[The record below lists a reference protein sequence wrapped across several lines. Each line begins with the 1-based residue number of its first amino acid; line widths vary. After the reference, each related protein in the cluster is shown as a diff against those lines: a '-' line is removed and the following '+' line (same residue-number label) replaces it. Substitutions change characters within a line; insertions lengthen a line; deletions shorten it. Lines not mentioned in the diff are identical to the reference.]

1 MHTANLWFA
10 TALGAFAEA
19 AANYVIAR
27 WKVLSEKRNRLRA
40 ISIVLCFGSALVM
53 GQGAG
58 GGGAGGGAAT
68 ATPSTYAFTAD
79 SIIAKISS
87 KVDTKLNELRSNS
100 SLQGAGRL
108 ITAFFLIA
116 LLIWA
121 AIKTMATGRGVG
133 ELIGEWVPIFISF
146 GIVHLFLDR
155 NAASSIEST
164 MDGIA
169 SAIAGSSMSSL
180 DSAIRAGA
188 EPIFKGIAAVIGQPR
203 AVEGAN
209 VTGGVTG
216 FVQTMVASAA
226 SWIMGAIAKVIAAFC
241 LVIAG
246 VVMTAHIIMGFVSVS
261 LVLALAPVMVP
272 FLMFRPLSFLFD
284 SWLKFLLTSC
294 MLKVVVAFLL
304 TVVAGLLTGMT
315 ELATQFYNDS
325 WQVTAMESLQ
335 VDILMLGMMMV
346 FALLAMFM
354 LMQAPTIANGLLSGS
369 GAMGFSGL
377 KGLTTGAS
385 SRFTSH
391 FGSKAGAG
399 AKNMASGAASAAWN
413 AQNSGRA
420 WARGGYDAAS
430 GRSAAKWRN
439 PAHQAIYD
447 RQYKGGAGSS
457 ISP

>member
-1 MHTANLWFA
+1 MHAANKWFA
-10 TALGAFAEA
+10 FALGALTEA
-19 AANYVIAR
+19 AAKYVIAK
-27 WKVLSEKRNRLRA
+27 WKVINERRNRVRA
-40 ISIVLCFGSALVM
+40 IFIALCCGSALVM
-53 GQGAG
+53 GQAGG
-58 GGGAGGGAAT
+58 GGGAGGPTPT

-87 KVDTKLNELRSNS
+87 KVDTKLNDLRSNS

-155 NAASSIEST
+155 NAAASIEST
-164 MDGIA
+164 MNGIA
-169 SAIAGSSMSSL
+169 AAIAGSSMNNL
-180 DSAIRAGA
+180 EAAIRAGA
-188 EPIFKGIAAVIGQPR
+188 EPIFKGIAAVIGHPR

-209 VTGGVTG
+209 VTGGISG

-246 VVMTAHIIMGFVSVS
+246 VIMTAHIIMGFISVS

-284 SWLKFLLTSC
+284 SWLKFLLSSC

-304 TVVAGLLTGMT
+304 TVVSELLTGMS
-315 ELATQFYNDS
+315 ELATQFYRDS
-325 WQVTAMESLQ
+325 WQVTAIESLQ

-346 FALLAMFM
+346 FALLATFM

-377 KGLTTGAS
+377 KGLTSGSS
-385 SRFTSH
+385 SRITSH
-391 FGSKAGAG
+391 FGSRGGA
-399 AKNMASGAASAAWN
+399 AARNMAGGAASAAWN

-420 WARGGYDAAS
+420 WARGAYDAAS
-430 GRSAAKWRN
+430 GRSAAKWKD

-447 RQYKGGAGSS
+447 RRFKTGGGS
-457 ISP
+457 P

>member
-1 MHTANLWFA
+1 MHAANMWFA
-10 TALGAFAEA
+10 FALGAFAEA
-19 AANYVIAR
+19 AAKYVIAK
-27 WKVLSEKRNRLRA
+27 WKVINERRNRVRA
-40 ISIVLCFGSALVM
+40 IFIALCCGSALVM
-53 GQGAG
+53 GQGGG
-58 GGGAGGGAAT
+58 GGGAPAPT
-68 ATPSTYAFTAD
+68 ATPSTYAFSAD
-79 SIIAKISS
+79 SITAKISS
-87 KVDTKLNELRSNS
+87 KVDTKLNDLRSNS

-108 ITAFFLIA
+108 ITAFFLVA
-116 LLIWA
+116 LLIWTT
-121 AIKTMATGRGVG
+121 IKTMATSRGVG

-155 NAASSIEST
+155 NAAASIEST
-164 MDGIA
+164 MNGIA
-169 SAIAGSSMSSL
+169 AAIAGSSMSNL
-180 DSAIRAGA
+180 ESAIRAGA

-209 VTGGVTG
+209 VTGGISG

-246 VVMTAHIIMGFVSVS
+246 VIMTAHIIMGFISVS

-284 SWLKFLLTSC
+284 SWLKFLLSSC

-304 TVVAGLLTGMT
+304 TVVSELLKGMS
-315 ELATQFYNDS
+315 ELATQFYRDS
-325 WQVTAMESLQ
+325 WQVTAIESLQ

-346 FALLAMFM
+346 FALLATFM

-377 KGLTTGAS
+377 KGLTSGSS
-385 SRFTSH
+385 SRLTSH
-391 FGSKAGAG
+391 FGSRGGAA
-399 AKNMASGAASAAWN
+399 AKNMAGGAASAAWN

-420 WARGGYDAAS
+420 WARGAYDAAS
-430 GRSAAKWRN
+430 GRSGAKWKD

-447 RQYKGGAGSS
+447 RRFKAGGGS
-457 ISP
+457 P